1 VIVVDVVGAEHAVCV
16 LADGDCLMLAQAL
29 NLPTSVKLARTRSV
43 DLRLFARPPRL
54 PPTNVSTAIVA
65 ALFLNNNNRHY
76 KLFLHNNNA
85 VSFHNT
91 MVTE

>member
-1 VIVVDVVGAEHAVCV
+1 VIVIDVVGAEHAVCV

-29 NLPTSVKLARTRSV
+29 NPPTSVKLARTRSV

-54 PPTNVSTAIVA
+54 PPTNVSTAVVA
-65 ALFLNNNNRHY
+65 ALFLNNNNRHC

-85 VSFHNT
+85 LSFHNT